1 MLSAEAVDPERGEKR
16 APRRGASSAEL
27 RQGFPLLLRN
37 GINLRDREV
46 SSTPSSYCR
55 EKSTHSAHRDGVP
68 SLAERSEL
76 LASSFFVHREE
87 ACTRESVA
95 IEILEISSSDKELV
109 IELEG
114 GVAVE
119 RVLLHLPSLLSARVE
134 AEFSLLKEQ
143 ELLACVAPLLSLS
156 ALLNPSFLFCSLSLS
171 VNLILLRLHC
181 LLIRNLGFS

>member
-1 MLSAEAVDPERGEKR
+1 MLSAEAVDPEGGEKTS
-16 APRRGASSAEL
+16 PRRGASSVEM
-27 RQGFPLLLRN
+27 RQGFPLLLSN
-37 GINLRDREV
+37 GVNLRNRKV
-46 SSTPSSYCR
+46 SSIPPSHCHKKR
-55 EKSTHSAHRDGVP
+55 AHSAHRDGVSALP
-68 SLAERSEL
+68 ERSEL
-76 LASSFFVHREE
+76 LASAFFVQREE
-87 ACTRESVA
+87 TRTRESVA